1 MPKKTRRRRFGWV
14 RKLPSGRHQASYLG
28 PDDRRHVA
36 PHTFDSAT
44 SADRWLVQVET
55 TILRREWFD
64 PERAKVQLRDYAEA
78 WIEQRSGLRPSTRAL
93 YRRLLD
99 RYVSQTI
106 GGADVGAID
115 TPMVRKWRSDLL
127 RAGVSESMT
136 AKAYRL
142 LRAVLMTAVTEDKM
156 ISRNPCQIRGAGVEN
171 AEERPVL
178 SLAEVFDLAEQMKH
192 PRYRALIL
200 LSVFGTLRWG
210 EVTALRRRNLAPD
223 GSWVQVAGA
232 LVELKGKGL
241 VYGPPKARASLRT
254 NALPEAIRPAIV
266 EHLARYVKDSPDAW
280 VFTGERGN
288 PIRSGNRNLLTGW
301 KDAVTA
307 IGRPGLHFHDL
318 RHTGNTLAA
327 QTYVSTKDLMAR
339 MGQDSP
345 RAALI
350 YQHASRQVDQTI
362 ADKLS
367 ALIEGIGST
376 VKDPNDG
383 EEGGQSD
390 VLVPAG

>member
-1 MPKKTRRRRFGWV
+1 MPRKGRRRRFGWV

-28 PDDRRHVA
+28 PDGRRHVA

-55 TILRREWFD
+55 TILRKEWFD
-64 PERAKVQLRDYAEA
+64 PERANVELRDYATA
-78 WIEQRSGLRPSTRAL
+78 WIDQRPGLRPSTKAL
-93 YRRLLD
+93 YHRLLD
-99 RYVSQTI
+99 RYVSPRL
-106 GGADVGAID
+106 GSVHLSAID
-115 TPMVRKWRSDLL
+115 TPMVRQWRSDLL

-142 LRAVLMTAVTEDKM
+142 LRAVLMTAASEDKM
-156 ISRNPCQIRGAGVEN
+156 IPRNPCQIRGAGLEN
-171 AEERPVL
+171 PDERPVL
-178 SLAEVFDLAEQMKH
+178 SLGEVFDLAERMKH

-210 EVTALRRRNLAPD
+210 EVTALRRRDLAPD
-223 GSWVQVAGA
+223 GSWVRVAGA
-232 LVELKGKGL
+232 FVELPGKGL
-241 VYGPPKARASLRT
+241 VYGPPKSRAGLRT
-254 NALPEAIRPAIV
+254 NALPESIRPAIV
-266 EHLARYVKDSPDAW
+266 EHLAEYVQPGPDSW

-301 KDAVTA
+301 KDAVA
-307 IGRPGLHFHDL
+307 ALGRSGLHFHDL

-327 QTYVSTKDLMAR
+327 QTSVSTKDLMAR

-362 ADKLS
+362 ADRLS
-367 ALIEGIGST
+367 TLIEGAGST
-376 VKDPNDG
+376 TDDPNNDD
-383 EEGGQSD
+383 EGGASGD
-390 VLVPAG
+390 SVPAG

>member
-1 MPKKTRRRRFGWV
+1 MAKKGHRRRFGWV

-28 PDDRRHVA
+28 PDGRRHVA
-36 PHTFDSAT
+36 PHTFDSVT

-55 TILRREWFD
+55 AILRREWFD
-64 PERAKVQLRDYAEA
+64 PERARMQLRDYAET
-78 WIEQRSGLRPSTRAL
+78 WIEQRPGLRPSTRAL

-99 RYVSQTI
+99 RYVSPTI
-106 GGADVGAID
+106 GAAHLSAID

-127 RAGVSESMT
+127 RAGVSESMA

-142 LRAVLMTAVTEDKM
+142 LRAILMTAATEDKM
-156 ISRNPCQIRGAGVEN
+156 ISRNPCQIRGAGLEN
-171 AEERPVL
+171 PEERPVL
-178 SLAEVFDLAEQMKH
+178 SLAEVFDLASRMRH

-210 EVTALRRRNLAPD
+210 EVTALRRRDLAPD
-223 GSWVQVAGA
+223 GSWVRVAGA
-232 LVELKGKGL
+232 FVELRGKGL

-266 EHLARYVKDSPDAW
+266 EHLAKYVGSGPDAW
-280 VFTGERGN
+280 VFTGEKGN

-301 KDAVTA
+301 KEAIA
-307 IGRPGLHFHDL
+307 GIGRPGLHFHDL

-367 ALIEGIGST
+367 TLIEGMT
-376 VKDPNDG
+376 DTTNDRDDDDENG
-383 EEGGQSD
+383 PTG

>member
-1 MPKKTRRRRFGWV
+1 
-14 RKLPSGRHQASYLG
+14 
-28 PDDRRHVA
+28 
-36 PHTFDSAT
+36 
-44 SADRWLVQVET
+44 
-55 TILRREWFD
+55 
-64 PERAKVQLRDYAEA
+64 
-78 WIEQRSGLRPSTRAL
+78 
-93 YRRLLD
+93 
-99 RYVSQTI
+99 
-106 GGADVGAID
+106 
-115 TPMVRKWRSDLL
+115 
-127 RAGVSESMT
+127 
-136 AKAYRL
+136 
-142 LRAVLMTAVTEDKM
+142 
-156 ISRNPCQIRGAGVEN
+156 
-171 AEERPVL
+171 
-178 SLAEVFDLAEQMKH
+178 
-192 PRYRALIL
+192 
-200 LSVFGTLRWG
+200 
-210 EVTALRRRNLAPD
+210 
-223 GSWVQVAGA
+223 VAGA

-301 KDAVTA
+301 KDAVTV
-307 IGRPGLHFHDL
+307 IGRPRLHFHDL

-350 YQHASRQVDQTI
+350 YQHASRRVDQTI

-376 VKDPNDG
+376 VKDRMT
-383 EEGGQSD
+383 EKRTAVWRFSTRWLTARRQH
-390 VLVPAG
+390 AGNIDRPFQRPRSTEDIP

>member
-1 MPKKTRRRRFGWV
+1 ME
-14 RKLPSGRHQASYLG
+14 LH
-28 PDDRRHVA
+28 
-36 PHTFDSAT
+36 
-44 SADRWLVQVET
+44 
-55 TILRREWFD
+55 
-64 PERAKVQLRDYAEA
+64 DYATA
-78 WIEQRSGLRPSTRAL
+78 WIDQRPGLRPSTKAL
-93 YRRLLD
+93 YQRLLA
-99 RYVSQTI
+99 RYISPRL
-106 GGADVGAID
+106 GGVHLSAID

-127 RAGVSESMT
+127 REGVSESMM

-156 ISRNPCQIRGAGVEN
+156 IPRNPCQIRGAGLEN
-171 AEERPVL
+171 PDERPVL
-178 SLAEVFDLAEQMKH
+178 SLPEVFELADRMKH
-192 PRYRALIL
+192 PRYRALVL

-210 EVTALRRRNLAPD
+210 EVTGLRRRDLAPD
-223 GSWVQVAGA
+223 GSWVRVAGA
-232 LVELKGKGL
+232 LVELPGKGL
-241 VYGPPKARASLRT
+241 VYGPPKSRAGLRT

-266 EHLARYVKDSPDAW
+266 EHLSEYVEPDPDAW

-301 KDAVTA
+301 KDAVAA

-367 ALIEGIGST
+367 ALIEDANNTKDDRDDDDENGSAGALYPLANSTQTARQKKEDQKQMAQVYRGWTLTWAFRVERVTGIEPASRAWEALILPLNYT
-376 VKDPNDG
+376 RKCDPG
-383 EEGGQSD
+383 ELRS
-390 VLVPAG
+390 ARA